1 MPEHTHDII
10 ATASTVDAHE
20 HDWYSGPYGGSQYS
34 TSADSAG
41 VGAETTR
48 HKTKPAGSHSH
59 EIIAN
64 ISESGGNNIH
74 NNLPPYLCIYIF
86 RRIS

>member
-1 MPEHTHDII
+1 MPKHTHDIT
-10 ATASTVDAHE
+10 ATASTVDGHE
-20 HDWYSGPYGGSQYS
+20 HDWYSGTWGRSKYS

-41 VGAETTR
+41 VGAENTG
-48 HKTKPAGSHSH
+48 HKTKAAGNHTH

-64 ISESGGNNIH
+64 ISERGGNNIH